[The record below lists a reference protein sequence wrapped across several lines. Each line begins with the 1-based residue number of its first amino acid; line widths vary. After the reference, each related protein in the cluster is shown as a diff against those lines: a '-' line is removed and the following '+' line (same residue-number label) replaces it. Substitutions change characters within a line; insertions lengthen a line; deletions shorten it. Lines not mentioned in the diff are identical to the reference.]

1 MKDEEKKEK
10 MNELMNRISLA
21 LKDASLAQGFEIIC
35 KRISELE
42 KENKISEEIII
53 GEQQEIN
60 ELKKEISALLS
71 CANCQENKGGYVC
84 EKEYNDKC
92 LAQKIEYIKEL
103 KEENEKQKEQ
113 LEELT
118 RQNEK
123 MKNVGNC
130 KKAMLCAEWNEKQ
143 CILGQMR
150 FCLNCK
156 EWELAE

>member
-60 ELKKEISALLS
+60 ELKKEKARL
-71 CANCQENKGGYVC
+71 ENTDN
-84 EKEYNDKC
+84 EQTD
-92 LAQKIEYIKEL
+92 LIL
-103 KEENEKQKEQ
+103 KLYEQ
-113 LEELT
+113 Y
-118 RQNEK
+118 EK
-123 MKNVGNC
+123 MKSDIEDLIKVQSLCIEDDYNAGLLNGLITTYNSIFEERFLCC
-130 KKAMLCAEWNEKQ
+130 KWNEHK
-143 CILGQMR
+143 
-150 FCLNCK
+150 NK
-156 EWELAE
+156 WEMAE